1 MTLIQL
7 LQTGGVLRYRTPHG
21 FYVVLRGKHVA
32 VTEAEARAAVTAK
45 QVRPDGV
52 DQHGVYIFALAEG
65 GR

>member
-1 MTLIQL
+1 MNL
-7 LQTGGVLRYRTPHG
+7 LQMLQSGGVLRYRPPHG

-52 DQHGVYIFALAEG
+52 DQHGVYIFALTGKAA
-65 GR
+65 

>member
-1 MTLIQL
+1 MNL
-7 LQTGGVLRYRTPHG
+7 LQMLQSGGVLRWRPPHG

-52 DQHGVYIFALAEG
+52 DQHGVYIFALTGKAA
-65 GR
+65 